1 MILLVLALAALTASG
16 LLALV
21 TSQHPRLAAFC
32 GAAGPLVAWAL
43 ALTPALSVLTRGP
56 VLSFE
61 CAWPWPFG
69 AVVLGLDA
77 LSALFL
83 LVILTLGAVT
93 AVYGVGYMRG
103 ARSPLAR
110 GVAWISFDLLIAAMF
125 LVVLARH
132 ALVFLLAWEAMALTS
147 FLLIAFDCERREV
160 RRAAW
165 TYLVATHLGSV
176 FLLPLFFLLGQ
187 PHASFVFSEFGAGLA
202 PGTASICF
210 LLALIAFGTKAGLVP
225 FHVWLPEAHPAAPSH
240 VSALLSGVMI
250 KMGVYGLLRMLTL
263 LGAPPLWWGWLLLGL
278 GGVSALLGILFALAQ
293 HDLKRLLAYSS
304 VENLGIVALGLG
316 TGLVGRSVGA
326 EDVAALGLIGALLH
340 VVNHAFFKGLLF
352 LGAGSVLHASGTT
365 EVDELGGLAS
375 RQPVTAMAFLVGS
388 VAICGL
394 PPLNGFVGEFLI
406 YWAALAG
413 LVHTPAGAA
422 LPLAALVPILAT
434 VGGLALACFTKA
446 FGIVFLGQPRSPAAA
461 AAHEAGASMRAGMIV
476 LALACVAIALA
487 APLLLD
493 PIAWCVAPLAPSAE
507 VVPRAAAVLWQVLL
521 VAAALSG
528 LLLVLALVR
537 RWLLR
542 RREVRSEL
550 TWDCGYAAPTS
561 RMQYT
566 GSSFAQPTVDLF
578 ASLLRTR
585 KRIAAPDLHFPDAA
599 HLETET
605 RDVSREEIYEPLFE
619 GTERLLKRLR
629 VLQHGRVQ
637 IYVLSLVVTLVA
649 LLLWQ
654 VR

>member
-1 MILLVLALAALTASG
+1 
-16 LLALV
+16 
-21 TSQHPRLAAFC
+21 
-32 GAAGPLVAWAL
+32 
-43 ALTPALSVLTRGP
+43 
-56 VLSFE
+56 
-61 CAWPWPFG
+61 
-69 AVVLGLDA
+69 
-77 LSALFL
+77 
-83 LVILTLGAVT
+83 
-93 AVYGVGYMRG
+93 
-103 ARSPLAR
+103 
-110 GVAWISFDLLIAAMF
+110 
-125 LVVLARH
+125 
-132 ALVFLLAWEAMALTS
+132 
-147 FLLIAFDCERREV
+147 
-160 RRAAW
+160 
-165 TYLVATHLGSV
+165 
-176 FLLPLFFLLGQ
+176 
-187 PHASFVFSEFGAGLA
+187 
-202 PGTASICF
+202 
-210 LLALIAFGTKAGLVP
+210 
-225 FHVWLPEAHPAAPSH
+225 
-240 VSALLSGVMI
+240 
-250 KMGVYGLLRMLTL
+250 
-263 LGAPPLWWGWLLLGL
+263 
-278 GGVSALLGILFALAQ
+278 
-293 HDLKRLLAYSS
+293 
-304 VENLGIVALGLG
+304 
-316 TGLVGRSVGA
+316 
-326 EDVAALGLIGALLH
+326 
-340 VVNHAFFKGLLF
+340 
-352 LGAGSVLHASGTT
+352 
-365 EVDELGGLAS
+365 
-375 RQPVTAMAFLVGS
+375 
-388 VAICGL
+388 
-394 PPLNGFVGEFLI
+394 
-406 YWAALAG
+406 
-413 LVHTPAGAA
+413 
-422 LPLAALVPILAT
+422 
-434 VGGLALACFTKA
+434 
-446 FGIVFLGQPRSPAAA
+446 
-461 AAHEAGASMRAGMIV
+461 MRAGMIV